1 MKPGIYR
8 AKSND
13 VQLLFTY
20 ARRQPTVPV
29 LFDFEGVVARRSQEL
44 LPSLLSRA
52 LDNALK

>member
-1 MKPGIYR
+1 
-8 AKSND
+8 

-20 ARRQPTVPV
+20 ESRQPTVPV